1 MSCELYKSE
10 MYAWRADSDAA
21 SFQPLF
27 DHLAICPECA
37 RRFEQVTASDQTLQR
52 TFRAFPESPGLEA
65 RIFAGLAHQR
75 AQGPARRLIWKSW
88 IVFVP
93 VFASLLIAF
102 LWGIRPQLQQ
112 MRLNREVGAL
122 LSTPPMLQIDSSDR
136 NRLLEWSS
144 AKLEG
149 PPTLPSE
156 LSKVE
161 FRGAAAV
168 TLADHKAVLLKM
180 KNEERASLLIV
191 DTRLTQQNGFHTMHP
206 NSGSASLWSD
216 GRRTY
221 VLLFDGNDQEMH
233 AYMTEMGIN
242 S

>member
-10 MYAWRADSDAA
+10 MYAWRAGSDPG

-27 DHLAICPECA
+27 DHLAICSECA
-37 RRFEQVTASDQTLQR
+37 KRFEQVTASDKSLQH
-52 TFRAFPESPGLEA
+52 TFRGFPDSPDLES

-75 AQGPARRLIWKSW
+75 AQGAARRPIWKSW
-88 IVFVP
+88 IFVP
-93 VFASLLIAF
+93 VFASLLLVF

-112 MRLNREVGAL
+112 AHLNREVAAL
-122 LSTPPMLQIDSSDR
+122 LSTPPALQIDSTDSH
-136 NRLLEWSS
+136 RLLEWSF

-168 TLADHKAVLLKM
+168 TLVDHKAVLLKM
-180 KNEERASLLIV
+180 KNEQRASLLIV
-191 DTRLTQQNGFHTMHP
+191 DAPLTQKNGFHRMHEK
-206 NSGSASLWSD
+206 SGSASLWSD

-221 VLLFDGNDQEMH
+221 VLLFDGNDQEMRD
-233 AYMTEMGIN
+233 YMTKMGIN